1 MQAEPEVILFGISPV
16 EVVKTM
22 SVAFEKDIER
32 QLRAIS
38 PRAELAQLEKIR
50 AVLAASEAGW
60 SQREIA
66 RRVGVEQPEI
76 SRLLKKARLRP
87 EVRQRTPREVMLRY
101 AVGELTHEQ
110 MMDELEHWDYT
121 FGGPPEDDPAAD
133 VYVRG
138 SWDQIERAG
147 DLLSDDD
154 YQRLLEVTAA
164 RRAASRH

>member
-1 MQAEPEVILFGISPV
+1 
-16 EVVKTM
+16 M

-50 AVLAASEAGW
+50 AVLAAAEAGW
-60 SQREIA
+60 SQRDIA

-87 EVRQRTPREVMLRY
+87 DVCERTPREVVLRY

-121 FGGPPEDDPAAD
+121 FGGIPEDDPAAD
-133 VYVRG
+133 AYVRG

-154 YQRLLEVTAA
+154 YQRLFEVTAVQ
-164 RRAASRH
+164 RAASRH